1 MIIDVDAHGE
11 PDPTWLGASRLAE
24 RSRQEPDLDA
34 SVRFIAGDLLADV
47 PRDRWPSIEDVVPP
61 GLDAILGR
69 RRIEGFS
76 YDGAE
81 QRGAANPEKRI
92 AWLDEV
98 GIDAQNVIALQ
109 PVEYLRFLSD
119 RTLARELI
127 SSCNDWMA
135 DAHDGFTDRLWP
147 VTTIDQADVGWSIE
161 QLTKMRAR
169 GSRAFLISSAPVDGV
184 PPTHSTFDPLWSAAT
199 DLGMVPVIHV
209 GVNPARFDPGWANV
223 EGDMTLLRQLGVS
236 QAHQSI
242 QLFLNAMVFGG
253 AFERHPNLT
262 VLIAEC
268 GIHWFAG
275 TVEHMQQ
282 RDARHAAH
290 AAINLGPYRWS
301 LSPAEF
307 VARNVKITPVPSA
320 NQNPASLLEL
330 HPDSVVFS
338 SDYAHNEGN
347 PSPVRYYQDL
357 LAGTEA
363 STLDRFFGESMAD
376 CYARMGDPIPA
387 DS

>member
-11 PDPTWLGASRLAE
+11 PAPNWLEGSQLADRLRQAPANEGA
-24 RSRQEPDLDA
+24 
-34 SVRFIAGDLLADV
+34 VRFIAGDLLADV
-47 PRDRWPSIEDVVPP
+47 APDRWPTAEEVAPP

-69 RRIEGFS
+69 RRIDGFS
-76 YDGAE
+76 YDGAN
-81 QRGAANPEKRI
+81 QRGVVEPEARI

-98 GIDAQNVIALQ
+98 GIDRQNTIAVQ
-109 PVEYLRFLSD
+109 PIEYARFVAD
-119 RTLARELI
+119 RTLARDLLGA
-127 SSCNDWMA
+127 CNSWMA
-135 DAHDGFTDRLWP
+135 DMHDGFTDRLWP
-147 VTTIDQADVGWSIE
+147 VTTIDQGDVDWSIAE
-161 QLTKMRAR
+161 LTKMRAR

-184 PPTHSTFDPLWSAAT
+184 PPTHSSMDRLWAAAT
-199 DLGMVPVIHV
+199 DLGMVPIIHV
-209 GVNPARFDPGWANV
+209 GMNPARFDPGWANV

-253 AFERHPNLT
+253 VFERHPALT

-282 RDARHAAH
+282 RDARQAAH
-290 AAINLGPYRWS
+290 AAVNLGPYKWP
-301 LSPAEF
+301 LSPAEY
-307 VARNVKITPVPSA
+307 VARNIRITPVPSV
-320 NQNPASLLEL
+320 NQNPAALLER
-330 HPDSVVFS
+330 HPDCVVFS

-363 STLDRFFGESMAD
+363 STLESFFGKSMAD

-387 DS
+387 DR